1 MADDY
6 LLYVLEQRVYLALK
20 KIADQK
26 KMINTL
32 IHEKKELAQS
42 LSMHKIEID
51 QLKREL
57 TKAESKTDA
66 AAVAQYQEKEAKL
79 KSRLQDLLEKI
90 DKVGI
95 LE

>member
-6 LLYVLEQRVYLALK
+6 LLDVLEQRVYLALK
-20 KIADQK
+20 KIADQQK
-26 KMINTL
+26 RINIL
-32 IHEKKELAQS
+32 IHEKKELEQS

-57 TKAESKTDA
+57 VKAESSNDT
-66 AAVAQYQEKEAKL
+66 AAVMQYQERETKL
-79 KSRLQDLLEKI
+79 KARLEDLLGKI